1 MFSVAHL
8 VIIFVVALIVFG
20 PEKLPD
26 LARNI
31 GKVMGEFRRA
41 TGDLRSTFESHMR
54 DLEREAELR
63 KTREA
68 TPAAANPD
76 LITGTTTAAAVGS
89 TEENTIGG
97 GGSTDSLSISTAE
110 ATTTAD
116 PADSVKDLSPPA
128 GTVQSERPNAAA
140 FSETAG
146 PSPQQLQFES
156 QPTSVGDHSDSD
168 SQAEKASNGRSRPA

>member
-41 TGDLRSTFESHMR
+41 TGDLRTTFESHMR

-68 TPAAANPD
+68 TPAAANPGP
-76 LITGTTTAAAVGS
+76 ITGTATGTMSAS

-97 GGSTDSLSISTAE
+97 GDWSTSLPISTAE
-110 ATTTAD
+110 GTATAD
-116 PADSVKDLSPPA
+116 PADSVKDLPPPA

-140 FSETAG
+140 FSETASL
-146 PSPQQLQFES
+146 SPQELQFEA
-156 QPTSVGDHSDSD
+156 QPANVGEQSDSD